1 VFNVRDDRETPLLI
15 ERGMRAG
22 GINFG
27 KTESGIFSVTGLDR
41 WNRVEA
47 ASKISFS
54 AHVIFVRREASSCAA
69 SVKIEIDLPVGSA
82 PHIFAVVATPSPPSW
97 PGIVPAIHVFRQTS

>member
-1 VFNVRDDRETPLLI
+1 LI

-22 GINFG
+22 DIDFG
-27 KTESGIFSVTGLDR
+27 KNESGIFSVAGLDR
-41 WNRVEA
+41 GNRVEA
-47 ASKISFS
+47 AGKISFS
-54 AHVIFVRREASSCAA
+54 AHESFLRHRASPGAA

-82 PHIFAVVATPSPPSW
+82 PHIFAVVATPSRPSW